1 MQGTWRTLGQVVAVA
16 GVLVVL
22 SGFTGRPA
30 QGATEDRAAAD
41 AVSALVQ
48 GRLRAAD
55 DLPDDFG
62 RVMGYRARRVVGPEG
77 TVHLVKLG
85 NGCSSP
91 FGATAFDFSVA
102 CEEHDL
108 GYDLLR
114 YATSRGRPLRPWAR
128 RAIDARFGEDARRR
142 CDDAPHGAVGHLACD
157 ATAELYYRVAAA
169 NSLRQGYGNPGRE
182 HVGRGLAGAGAL
194 TVSFGIASALRRRR
208 VATGR
213 RPSPWEDEVQRTFG
227 A

>member
-1 MQGTWRTLGQVVAVA
+1 MRGTWRTLEQVVAVA

-41 AVSALVQ
+41 AVYALAQ
-48 GRLRAAD
+48 GRLPL
-55 DLPDDFG
+55 LPDDFG
-62 RVMGYRARRVVGPEG
+62 HVMGYRARRVVGPDG
-77 TVHLVKLG
+77 AVHLVKQG

-91 FGATAFDFSVA
+91 LGATSFDFSVA

-108 GYDLLR
+108 GYDLIR
-114 YATSRGRPLRPWAR
+114 YATSRGRPLRPGAR
-128 RAIDARFGEDARRR
+128 MAIDARFGEDAHRR
-142 CDDAPHGAVGHLACD
+142 CDDARHGAAGHLACD
-157 ATAELYYRVAAA
+157 VTAEVYYRVAAA

-194 TVSFGIASALRRRR
+194 IVAFGIAGAVRRRR
-208 VATGR
+208 GTTG
-213 RPSPWEDEVQRTFG
+213 
-227 A
+227 

>member
-1 MQGTWRTLGQVVAVA
+1 MRGTWRTLWRVVAVA

-30 QGATEDRAAAD
+30 QGATEDRAAAE
-41 AVSALVQ
+41 AVHTLARGGMPV
-48 GRLRAAD
+48 
-55 DLPDDFG
+55 LPDDFAQ
-62 RVMGYRARRVVGPEG
+62 VMGYRAHRVVGPDG
-77 TVHLVKLG
+77 SVHLVKHG

-128 RAIDARFGEDARRR
+128 KAIDARFGQDSHRR
-142 CDDAPHGAVGHLACD
+142 CDDARHGVGHLACD

-194 TVSFGIASALRRRR
+194 TLSFGIAGALRRRR
-208 VATGR
+208 VAAGR
-213 RPSPWEDEVQRTFG
+213 P
-227 A
+227 